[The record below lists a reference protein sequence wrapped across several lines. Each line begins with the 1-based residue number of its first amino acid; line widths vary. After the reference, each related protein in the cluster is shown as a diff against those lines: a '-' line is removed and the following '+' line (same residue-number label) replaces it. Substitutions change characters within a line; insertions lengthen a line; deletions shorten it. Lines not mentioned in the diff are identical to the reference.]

1 MVNELSNLLHDF
13 NKQKVA
19 LWMQM
24 RFLEVFASVL
34 AEKLMADGTQIYVNP
49 DEIKWPDGTVSR
61 PVDSKG
67 KKKSKKKPNSRD
79 GVYGRVVHEYGGRR
93 KSASA
98 STSTDKENP
107 KQVVVLNEEEQLAA
121 SADQAKKKNRGTFA

>member
-1 MVNELSNLLHDF
+1 MVNELSNLLNDF

-34 AEKLMADGTQIYVNP
+34 AEKLMTDGTQIYVNP

-61 PVDSKG
+61 PIDSKG
-67 KKKSKKKPNSRD
+67 NKKKKKKPNSRD
-79 GVYGRVVHEYGGRR
+79 GIYGHVVHDYSGR
-93 KSASA
+93 KKTASA
-98 STSTDKENP
+98 STSATNP
-107 KQVVVLNEEEQLAA
+107 GQVVVLNEDEQLAA
-121 SADQAKKKNRGTFA
+121 ASAEQAKKKTRGTCVA

>member
-1 MVNELSNLLHDF
+1 
-13 NKQKVA
+13 
-19 LWMQM
+19 MQM